1 VSVDFLLLFQRTSN
15 TMAES
20 KDKDKASIFRGSKTV
35 SNVVQSISTM
45 TNNQDQSNVCNQFI
59 IQILSFRR

>member
-15 TMAES
+15 TMAAS
-20 KDKDKASIFRGSKTV
+20 DNASIFRGSKTV
-35 SNVVQSISTM
+35 SNVVQSTSTM

-59 IQILSFRR
+59 IQILTFRR